1 MNVLKKTIKALILN
15 GTEKCLDP
23 LQVTYRTKRDGN
35 DNKLFILRVNQ
46 GWGTFLSSKG
56 HFNIYNII
64 CRPYKIIYLK
74 LVCLI
79 LFSPCFSLCSCLLWF
94 FYDITDMTLIC
105 QRTSRVN
112 FFNLFLRHLFINFF
126 VGISVCTSNRRRKT
140 SCCLTKSWATTLDWQ
155 RRWHTMTIWKQCR
168 PSNISH
174 ILTTILRFLK

>member
-1 MNVLKKTIKALILN
+1 M
-15 GTEKCLDP
+15 DS
-23 LQVTYRTKRDGN
+23 
-35 DNKLFILRVNQ
+35 FILIVLNMPAVATCYFVIRVHPGREDNILLL
-46 GWGTFLSSKG
+46 LSLS
-56 HFNIYNII
+56 
-64 CRPYKIIYLK
+64 
-74 LVCLI
+74 
-79 LFSPCFSLCSCLLWF
+79 FSPCFSLCSCLLWF

-112 FFNLFLRHLFINFF
+112 FFNLFLRHLFIYFF